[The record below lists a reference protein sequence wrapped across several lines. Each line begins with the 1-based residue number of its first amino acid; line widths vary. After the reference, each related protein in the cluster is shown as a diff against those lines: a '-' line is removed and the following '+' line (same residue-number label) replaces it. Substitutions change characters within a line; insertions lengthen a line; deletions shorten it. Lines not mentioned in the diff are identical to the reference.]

1 MISDESFQE
10 EGRKEVQQ
18 QFRAMKYESDTLS
31 VSMAVKDGERRLKD
45 IMTMVGYKDPH
56 HKFDSDSWLNIVDE
70 EDPRGRVGVQ
80 WPWES
85 KKE

>member
-31 VSMAVKDGERRLKD
+31 VSMAVKDVSSKSRLPVEKTCYSSRFD
-45 IMTMVGYKDPH
+45 FQNSIMSHP
-56 HKFDSDSWLNIVDE
+56 
-70 EDPRGRVGVQ
+70 
-80 WPWES
+80 
-85 KKE
+85 